1 MNALIEMIGEAGEED
16 LPELTASLEEQ
27 CNVLEKNLDDTELV
41 TLLGDEEDSQNAILE
56 IHPGAG
62 GTEAQDW
69 AEMLLRMYTRWA
81 ARHSFSV
88 EEMDYLAGEEA
99 GVKRVTL
106 RIIGSYAFGLL
117 RSERGIHRL
126 IRISPFD
133 SSGRRHTS
141 FASVDVI
148 PDVGSEIKL
157 DIKESDL
164 RIDTFHASAPCD
176 GSFSLSE
183 NVSVLFL
190 PDMESTECL
199 GLARTLRED
208 MGTAGLAGT
217 LAACVVPG
225 GVPGARPAGGT
236 LLKRLLGAL
245 KNLPDDGLVHRIAS
259 ADLSPAPSACAIVRA
274 EEKLF
279 LFGGAAG
286 RAAMRGT
293 KCRKQ

>member
-1 MNALIEMIGEAGEED
+1 MTDSMDRESGRKEAERRIGAEA
-16 LPELTASLEEQ
+16 SR
-27 CNVLEKNLDDTELV
+27 
-41 TLLGDEEDSQNAILE
+41 LGRTGHCL
-56 IHPGAG
+56 
-62 GTEAQDW
+62 
-69 AEMLLRMYTRWA
+69 
-81 ARHSFSV
+81 
-88 EEMDYLAGEEA
+88 
-99 GVKRVTL
+99 GV
-106 RIIGSYAFGLL
+106 I
-117 RSERGIHRL
+117 L
-126 IRISPFD
+126 IRSRKPQGERLNRLLAQ
-133 SSGRRHTS
+133 S
-141 FASVDVI
+141 
-148 PDVGSEIKL
+148 
-157 DIKESDL
+157 
-164 RIDTFHASAPCD
+164 SAPCD

-236 LLKRLLGAL
+236 LLKRLLGSL

>member
-1 MNALIEMIGEAGEED
+1 MTDSTDRESGRKEAERRLNAEA
-16 LPELTASLEEQ
+16 
-27 CNVLEKNLDDTELV
+27 CR
-41 TLLGDEEDSQNAILE
+41 LGRTGHCL
-56 IHPGAG
+56 
-62 GTEAQDW
+62 
-69 AEMLLRMYTRWA
+69 
-81 ARHSFSV
+81 
-88 EEMDYLAGEEA
+88 
-99 GVKRVTL
+99 GV
-106 RIIGSYAFGLL
+106 I
-117 RSERGIHRL
+117 L
-126 IRISPFD
+126 IRS
-133 SSGRRHTS
+133 RK
-141 FASVDVI
+141 A
-148 PDVGSEIKL
+148 L
-157 DIKESDL
+157 DERLSRL
-164 RIDTFHASAPCD
+164 LARSSAPCD

-199 GLARTLRED
+199 GLARALRED
-208 MGTAGLAGT
+208 MDTAGLAGT

-225 GVPGARPAGGT
+225 GGPGARPAGGT

>member
-1 MNALIEMIGEAGEED
+1 MINLQKVTIFLSSSETLNFTETARALFISQQAVSKCIAELEGELGFK
-16 LPELTASLEEQ
+16 LFIRSYHSIELTPQGERLSR
-27 CNVLEKNLDDTELV
+27 
-41 TLLGDEEDSQNAILE
+41 LL
-56 IHPGAG
+56 
-62 GTEAQDW
+62 
-69 AEMLLRMYTRWA
+69 
-81 ARHSFSV
+81 ARS
-88 EEMDYLAGEEA
+88 
-99 GVKRVTL
+99 
-106 RIIGSYAFGLL
+106 
-117 RSERGIHRL
+117 
-126 IRISPFD
+126 
-133 SSGRRHTS
+133 
-141 FASVDVI
+141 
-148 PDVGSEIKL
+148 
-157 DIKESDL
+157 
-164 RIDTFHASAPCD
+164 SAPCD

-183 NVSVLFL
+183 NVSALFL

-208 MGTAGLAGT
+208 MGTAGMAGT

-225 GVPGARPAGGT
+225 GVPGARPVGGT